1 MYSGVL
7 NIECAK
13 KIIDV
18 DKILTLDHRRSHEEW
33 VRNSLRARQD
43 EFGTVLDLDSP
54 DEADEAQ
61 ERCFICPLYIGAGEH
76 FPSIPPLLQP
86 SNTNDGSR
94 WRPRGLFVVLFLSR
108 HGSSLRPPWAKAAK
122 LVPVG
127 SKSRKIVYKPEI
139 TQTYCLANQESNRF
153 TN

>member
-7 NIECAK
+7 NNECAK

-18 DKILTLDHRRSHEEW
+18 DKVLTLDHRRSHEEW

-61 ERCFICPLYIGAGEH
+61 ELCFICPLYIGADEH

-86 SNTNDGSR
+86 SKTNDGSR
-94 WRPRGLFVVLFLSR
+94 
-108 HGSSLRPPWAKAAK
+108 
-122 LVPVG
+122 
-127 SKSRKIVYKPEI
+127 
-139 TQTYCLANQESNRF
+139 
-153 TN
+153 